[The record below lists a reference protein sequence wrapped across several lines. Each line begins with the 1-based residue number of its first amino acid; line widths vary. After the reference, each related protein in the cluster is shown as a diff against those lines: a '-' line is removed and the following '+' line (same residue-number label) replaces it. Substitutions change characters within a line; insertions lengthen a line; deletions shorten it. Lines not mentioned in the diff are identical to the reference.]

1 MIGMIC
7 CKKREL
13 KSDPYTYGELYI
25 DDIIVTVKKDVYLNH
40 HIGDVVEYDYTNHV
54 SFSGVAFH
62 NLTEIRK
69 ISTSILS
76 KSLNREVNKSSFTK
90 DEMAFYLKNSSRFFM
105 LIKVAFLSLVL
116 FFIEMYFV
124 ARFELD
130 IQFQASTG
138 KSYFLLAMF
147 LFLFAINF
155 IFLRTILILKFTAD
169 VRKLMTFQYEA
180 LVVEFVQDNEYCTF
194 YYIDSNGKND
204 VLISMEQFHQVKN
217 APILKLSFLNDSLF
231 YSLSN

>member
-1 MIGMIC
+1 MQGMIR

-13 KSDPYTYGELYI
+13 NGDPYTYGELYI

-40 HIGDVVEYDYTNHV
+40 QIGDVVEYDYTNHV

-69 ISTSILS
+69 ISTSTL
-76 KSLNREVNKSSFTK
+76 SLNREVNKSSFTK
-90 DEMAFYLKNSSRFFM
+90 DELAFYLKNSSRFFLM
-105 LIKVAFLSLVL
+105 IKGAFLSLVL

-138 KSYFLLAMF
+138 KSYFLLTMF
-147 LFLFAINF
+147 IFLFAFNF
-155 IFLRTILILKFTAD
+155 MVIRTVLNLKFTAD
-169 VRKLMTFQYEA
+169 VRKLMSFQYEA
-180 LVVEFVQDNEYCTF
+180 LVIEFVQDNENCNL

-204 VLISMEQFHQVKN
+204 VLITMEQFHQVKN
-217 APILKLSFLNDSLF
+217 TPILKLSFLNDSLF
-231 YSLSN
+231 YSLSK

>member
-1 MIGMIC
+1 MKGMIR

-25 DDIIVTVKKDVYLNH
+25 DDIIVTVKKDVYSKY
-40 HIGDVVEYDYTNHV
+40 HIGDVVEYDYTDHV

-62 NLTEIRK
+62 NLTDIRK
-69 ISTSILS
+69 ISTSSL
-76 KSLNREVNKSSFTK
+76 SLNREINKSSFTK

-105 LIKVAFLSLVL
+105 MIKGAFLSLVL

-138 KSYFLLAMF
+138 KSYFLLTMF
-147 LFLFAINF
+147 ISLFAFNF
-155 IFLRTILILKFTAD
+155 MVIRTALNVKFTAN
-169 VRKLMTFQYEA
+169 VRKLMSFQYEA
-180 LVVEFVQDNEYCTF
+180 LVIEFVQDNENCTL
-194 YYIDSNGKND
+194 YYKDSNGKND

-217 APILKLSFLNDSLF
+217 TPILKLSFLNDSLF
-231 YSLSN
+231 YSLSK